1 MKLNL
6 GCGPVQPSGWINA
19 DGSNRAW
26 LASRLPW
33 LDRLLVILHL
43 IDSTEFNKQ
52 TFYVDLLCQLP
63 WKDRSV
69 DVIYMGEILEHF
81 TREEGEKVL
90 RECYRILKPS
100 GILRLRVPDNAFF
113 WANYVKEYEQV
124 KKKPRSQWSLNH
136 ARWIEMFFKDV
147 CINRPKIWQSIG
159 HYHKWMYDEVSLTL
173 LIESIGFNNV
183 QRKAFRQSA
192 ISQIEDVEIREDL
205 IIEAVR

>member
-6 GCGPVQPSGWINA
+6 GCGPVQPSGWINV

-33 LDRLLVILHL
+33 LDRLLVVLHL
-43 IDSTEFNKQ
+43 IGSTEFNKQ
-52 TFYVDLLCQLP
+52 TFYVDLLRQLP

-100 GILRLRVPDNAFF
+100 GILRIRVPDNAFF
-113 WANYVKEYEQV
+113 WANYIKEYEQI

-136 ARWIEMFFKDV
+136 TRWIEMFFKDV
-147 CINRPKIWQSIG
+147 CISRPKIWQSIG
-159 HYHKWMYDEVSLTL
+159 HYHKWMYDEISLII
-173 LIESIGFNNV
+173 LIESIGFHNV
-183 QRKAFRQSA
+183 QRKVFRQSA
-192 ISQIEDVEIREDL
+192 ISQIEDVETREDL